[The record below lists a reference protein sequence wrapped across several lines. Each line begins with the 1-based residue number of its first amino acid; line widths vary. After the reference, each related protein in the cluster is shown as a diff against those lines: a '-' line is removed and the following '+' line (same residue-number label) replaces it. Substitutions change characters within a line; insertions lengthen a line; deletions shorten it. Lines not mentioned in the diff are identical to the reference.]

1 MRNAEPGAFWAN
13 KGTGTENQG
22 PCTAAPLSPPYPENR
37 ESTTIHPLTRSPVH
51 PFTLSG
57 EERHR

>member
-1 MRNAEPGAFWAN
+1 MTTKNKEPGALWAN
-13 KGTGTENQG
+13 KGTGT
-22 PCTAAPLSPPYPENR
+22 ENR